1 MEIDPLLGPV
11 VFLVAWTLVMMIWMA
26 ATRLPA
32 MRKAGVKPSRGGRGQ
47 DLEGIVP
54 PEVQWKAHNYMHLTE
69 QPTIFYAIVFALIL
83 MGGSGMRSS
92 IYLAWGYTI
101 LRIGHSLI
109 QSTTNVVKYRFT
121 LFLLSSLCLFGLTAQ
136 ALYIVFDSWARTR

>member
-11 VFLVAWTLVMMIWMA
+11 VILVAWTLVMMIWMA

-32 MRKAGVKPSRGGRGQ
+32 MRKAGVRPRRGGRGQ
-47 DLEGIVP
+47 DLEGVVP

-69 QPTIFYAIVFALIL
+69 QPTIFYAIVFALVL
-83 MGGSGMRSS
+83 MGASGMRSS

-136 ALYIVFDSWARTR
+136 ALYIVIDAL

>member
-11 VFLVAWTLVMMIWMA
+11 VVLVAWTLVMMIWMGA
-26 ATRLPA
+26 SRGPALRDAGIDLRTR
-32 MRKAGVKPSRGGRGQ
+32 VGGRGQ
-47 DLEGIVP
+47 DLEGVVP

-83 MGGSGMRSS
+83 MGASLPIT

-101 LRIGHSLI
+101 LRICHSMI
-109 QSTTNVVKYRFT
+109 QATTNVVRYRFT
-121 LFLLSSLCLFGLTAQ
+121 LFLLSSICLFALTAQ
-136 ALYIVFDSWARTR
+136 ALYFVVHAAL

>member
-32 MRKAGVKPSRGGRGQ
+32 MRRAGIRPGRGGRGQ
-47 DLEGIVP
+47 DLEGVVP
-54 PEVQWKAHNYMHLTE
+54 AEVQWKAHNYMHLTE

-83 MGGSGMRSS
+83 MGASGMRSS
-92 IYLAWGYTI
+92 IYLAWGYTL

-121 LFLLSSLCLFGLTAQ
+121 LFLLSSLCLLGLTVQ
-136 ALYIVFDSWARTR
+136 ALYIVIDAWARTH

>member
-11 VFLVAWTLVMMIWMA
+11 VVLVAWTLVMMIWMA

-32 MRKAGVKPSRGGRGQ
+32 MKDAGIDMKTRVGGRGH
-47 DLEGIVP
+47 DLEGVVP
-54 PEVQWKAHNYMHLTE
+54 ASVQWKAHNYMHLTE

-83 MGGSGMRSS
+83 MGASAIPLSA
-92 IYLAWGYTI
+92 YLAWGYTI

-109 QSTTNVVKYRFT
+109 QATSNIVKYRFS
-121 LFLLSSLCLFGLTAQ
+121 LFLMSSLCLLGLAAQ
-136 ALYIVFDSWARTR
+136 ALYFVVHTAL

>member
-11 VFLVAWTLVMMIWMA
+11 VVLVAWTLVMMVWMA

-32 MRKAGVKPSRGGRGQ
+32 MRKAGIKAGRGGRGQ
-47 DLEGIVP
+47 DLEGVVP
-54 PEVQWKAHNYMHLTE
+54 AEVQWKAHNYMHLTE

-83 MGGSGMRSS
+83 MGASGMRSS
-92 IYLAWGYTI
+92 IYLAWGYTL

-136 ALYIVFDSWARTR
+136 GLYIVIDSWARTR

>member
-1 MEIDPLLGPV
+1 MEIDPLLAPV
-11 VFLVAWTLVMMIWMA
+11 VVLVAWTLVMMIWMA

-32 MRKAGVKPSRGGRGQ
+32 MRSAGIDVKTRVGGRGQ
-47 DLEGIVP
+47 DLEGVVP

-83 MGGSGMRSS
+83 MGASGLPIST
-92 IYLAWGYTI
+92 YLAWGYVV

-109 QSTTNVVKYRFT
+109 QATTNIVRYRFS
-121 LFLLSSLCLFGLTAQ
+121 LFLLSSLCLFGLTAE
-136 ALYIVFDSWARTR
+136 ALFFVVHAAV